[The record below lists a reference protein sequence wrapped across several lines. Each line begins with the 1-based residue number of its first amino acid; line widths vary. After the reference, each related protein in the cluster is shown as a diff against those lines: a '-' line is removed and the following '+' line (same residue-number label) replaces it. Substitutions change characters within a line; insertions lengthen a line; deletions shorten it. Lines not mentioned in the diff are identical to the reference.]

1 MIPLA
6 FMSSISH
13 VLKLDLS
20 LTLQWGGGLLVCP
33 WVRTFSRWGWGEGR
47 ERTVSLLYVA
57 LEMLVPAFSWT
68 NTKQPLVT
76 HV

>member
-1 MIPLA
+1 MIPLE
-6 FMSSISH
+6 FMYVSH
-13 VLKLDLS
+13 VLELDLS

-33 WVRTFSRWGWGEGR
+33 WVRPFSRWGWGERKGKNG
-47 ERTVSLLYVA
+47 VFVVA

-68 NTKQPLVT
+68 NTNQPLVT